1 MVETGL
7 DRSAQ
12 DRARG
17 ALVGLAIGD
26 ALGAPVE
33 FKDRD
38 TFPEVREMLAGG
50 YFKLPAGAW
59 TDDTAMA
66 LCLADSLLH
75 DGELDATDLLN
86 RFLGWIYA
94 NENTSTGQCIGV
106 GQNTFAVL
114 GNYRRTG
121 ALVAPPVKGRSDGN
135 GALMR
140 LAPVACR
147 HWSNPLK
154 ARAIA
159 RFQSRTTHASELSA
173 AACDAMASVLCDLI
187 AGRSW
192 QEALA
197 NILTD
202 PWPEE
207 IGAVLSGSWQ
217 DKSREEISSSG
228 YVVHTFEA
236 ALWAVGTTFSF
247 EDALV
252 AAVNLGH
259 DADTVG
265 AVAGQL
271 AGARY
276 GVRAIPVR
284 WSELLIQHDV
294 IDQKARDLISAA
306 F

>member
-1 MVETGL
+1 M
-7 DRSAQ
+7 
-12 DRARG
+12 
-17 ALVGLAIGD
+17 GLAIGD

-33 FKDRD
+33 FKERGA
-38 TFPEVREMLAGG
+38 FPEVREMLAGG

-75 DGELDATDLLN
+75 DSELDARDLLD

-94 NENTSTGQCIGV
+94 NENTSTGRCIGV
-106 GQNTFAVL
+106 GQNTFVVL

-121 ALVAPPVKGRSDGN
+121 SLTAPHVKGRSDGN

-147 HWSNPLK
+147 HWYNPLK

-159 RFQSRTTHASELSA
+159 RFQSSTTHASELSA
-173 AACDAMASVLCDLI
+173 AACDAMAAILCDLI
-187 AGRSW
+187 VGRTW

-197 NILTD
+197 NIATD

-207 IGAVLSGSWQ
+207 IGAILAGSWQ
-217 DKSREEISSSG
+217 DKAREEISSSG

-236 ALWAVGTTFSF
+236 AMWAVGTTFSF

-265 AVAGQL
+265 AVTGQL

-276 GVRAIPVR
+276 GIRAIPAR
-284 WSELLIQHDV
+284 WSERLIQHDE
-294 IDQKARDLISAA
+294 IDQRARSLASAGNCRLN
-306 F
+306 

>member
-1 MVETGL
+1 MVEVAL
-7 DRSAQ
+7 DRVVQ
-12 DRARG
+12 ERARG
-17 ALVGLAIGD
+17 AFVGLAIGD

-33 FKDRD
+33 FKERGA
-38 TFPEVREMLAGG
+38 FPEVREMLAGG

-66 LCLADSLLH
+66 LCLADSLLY
-75 DGELDATDLLN
+75 DGDLDTKDLLD
-86 RFLGWIYA
+86 RFLGWIYE
-94 NENTSTGQCIGV
+94 NQNTSTGQCIGV
-106 GQNTFAVL
+106 GQNTFSVL

-121 ALVAPPVKGRSDGN
+121 DLVAPPVKGRSDGN

-159 RFQSRTTHASELSA
+159 RDQSRATHASELSA
-173 AACDAMASVLCDLI
+173 AACDAMASILCDLI
-187 AGRSW
+187 AGQSW
-192 QEALA
+192 QDALA
-197 NILTD
+197 KLAKD
-202 PWPEE
+202 PWPQE
-207 IGAVLSGSWQ
+207 IDEVLEGRWQ
-217 DKSREEISSSG
+217 TKHRDEISSSG

-236 ALWAVGTTFSF
+236 AFWAVGTTLSF

-276 GVRAIPVR
+276 GIRAIPTR
-284 WSELLIQHDV
+284 WTELLIQHDE
-294 IDQKARDLISAA
+294 IDQKARELVIAG
-306 F
+306 

>member
-1 MVETGL
+1 MVEVVL
-7 DRSAQ
+7 DRAVQ
-12 DRARG
+12 EKARG

-33 FKDRD
+33 FKDRGS
-38 TFPEVREMLAGG
+38 FPEVREMLAGG

-66 LCLADSLLH
+66 LCLADSLLY
-75 DGELDATDLLN
+75 DGNLDAKDLLD
-86 RFLGWIYA
+86 RFLGWIYE
-94 NENTSTGQCIGV
+94 NENTSTGQCVGV

-121 ALVAPPVKGRSDGN
+121 ALTAPPVKGRSDGN

-147 HWSNPLK
+147 HWTNPSK

-159 RFQSRTTHASELSA
+159 RSQSYATHASELSA
-173 AACDAMASVLCDLI
+173 AACEAMASIMCDLI
-187 AGRSW
+187 ISRPW

-197 NILTD
+197 KISCE

-207 IGAVLSGSWQ
+207 IGAILAGGWQ
-217 DKSREEISSSG
+217 DKSRDAISSSG
-228 YVVHTFEA
+228 FVVHTFEA
-236 ALWAVGTTFSF
+236 AIWAVGTTSSF
-247 EDALV
+247 EEALIT
-252 AAVNLGH
+252 AVNLGH

-265 AVAGQL
+265 AVAGQI

-276 GVRAIPVR
+276 GIRAIPPR
-284 WSELLIQHDV
+284 WKDLLIQHDE
-294 IDQKARDLISAA
+294 IDRRAQSLVSAA
-306 F
+306 

>member
-1 MVETGL
+1 MVDAVL
-7 DRSAQ
+7 DRAVQ
-12 DRARG
+12 ERARG

-33 FKDRD
+33 FKDRGS
-38 TFPEVREMLAGG
+38 FLEVREMLAGG

-75 DGELDATDLLN
+75 DGNLDVKDLLD
-86 RFLGWIYA
+86 RFLGWIYE
-94 NENTSTGQCIGV
+94 NENTSTGQCVGV

-121 ALVAPPVKGRSDGN
+121 ALTAPAVNGRSDGN

-147 HWSNPLK
+147 HWSNPSK

-159 RFQSRTTHASELSA
+159 RSQSYATHASELSA
-173 AACDAMASVLCDLI
+173 ASCDAMASILCDLI
-187 AGRSW
+187 VGRPW
-192 QEALA
+192 EDALA
-197 NILTD
+197 KIAAD

-207 IGAVLSGSWQ
+207 IGAILAGGWQ
-217 DKSREEISSSG
+217 AKPHDEISSSG
-228 YVVHTFEA
+228 YVVDTLEA
-236 ALWAVGTTFSF
+236 AIWAVGTTLSF
-247 EDALV
+247 EEALI

-276 GVRAIPVR
+276 GVRTIPAR
-284 WSELLIQHDV
+284 WRELLIQHDK
-294 IDQKARDLISAA
+294 IDRRARDLVTAA
-306 F
+306 